1 MSMKPVANRFIDDL
15 MADVMPSAAAMVDF
29 GLNNGDQFPL
39 YEAYQKG
46 IRSGEI
52 TFAELNEAL
61 GDGPKLTAL
70 VQRINPE
77 LTVKTDYDDME
88 PPA

>member
-29 GLNNGDQFPL
+29 GLNNGDQSPL

-46 IRSGEI
+46 IRSGTI
-52 TFAELNEAL
+52 KAAELNEAL
-61 GDGPKLTAL
+61 GDGPKLTSL

-77 LTVKTDYDDME
+77 LTVTTDYDDME